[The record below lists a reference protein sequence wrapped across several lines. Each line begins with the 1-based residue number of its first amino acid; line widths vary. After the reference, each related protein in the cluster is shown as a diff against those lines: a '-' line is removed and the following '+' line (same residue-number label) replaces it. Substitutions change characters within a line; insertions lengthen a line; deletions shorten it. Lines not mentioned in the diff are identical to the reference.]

1 MTRKVKIRQLKSKAS
16 GGVFS
21 LLAIVKQKPI
31 HITILFVSASLLLFS
46 VYKILN
52 DFVFER
58 IFAAGDTSVSWDFSN
73 SGDYAFSNNNLIEVS
88 SNQAQLKERN
98 YETDDKTSLLLHLNE
113 SSGNPFDSSGHGH
126 SVTASNVS
134 YSGGK
139 FSNAGLFNGDTSQ
152 LSIPDSPSLSI
163 TGTNTLE
170 AWTKLNSNFSKG
182 SIAQRQGLFDKGSY
196 QLYFNNETGK
206 IVYELENA
214 SATNWDLAGGG
225 SFTVPTWDHN
235 GRSNADA
242 TTLIGTNYYVGTGV
256 STGDAEVWHY
266 DGSTWIKIGG
276 DGINSSWTLNTFEGI
291 YSLTNDGTNV
301 YAGLGNTAGDAEVWK
316 WDGTSWIKIGGDAI
330 NSSWQI
336 AAFEVV
342 YALYWQNSTL
352 YAALGNSANDAEVWS
367 WNGSAWTKIGG
378 DNLNGGWTTNFE
390 MVFSLTGD
398 GSNLYAGLGMS
409 AGDAEVWK
417 WNGTAWTR
425 IGGDGINSSWANSTY
440 EIVYALNYFSGNLYA
455 GLGNTANDAEVWR
468 WNGTSWVQ
476 IGGDSLNSG
485 WTTNYEIV
493 YALTNDGTDLYAG
506 LGSTAGDNEVFR
518 WNGTAWTKI
527 GGDGLNN
534 SFSSNHTIVSDLKYG
549 NSMLYATVASGSSN
563 YSAEAW
569 TYNGSTWTRI
579 GGDLVNK
586 SWGKRGIQTVET
598 LTVAGDYLYA
608 ATGNT
613 LAGNAVIWQYNEN
626 SWNVVGGQG
635 VNNSWAPYT
644 YENVLTQVSY
654 QGNLHVGLGTTAG
667 DAEVWRLNE
676 STWTQIGGDNLNGG
690 WNTGYEEV
698 SASAVL
704 DNTLYIGLGNSAGDA
719 EVYSWNGSTW
729 TKIGGDNLNGGW
741 NTGYERVTSLT
752 AYKGELYAGLGSSA
766 GDAELFVWNGSSWTR
781 IGGDGINSSWA
792 NSVYE
797 HVDSMIV
804 YRDLLM
810 VGLGTSTDDAE
821 VWSYDGTNWAM
832 IGGDNVNGSW
842 DAATYER
849 ARSMVIYNG
858 ELYVGLGISTGDGE
872 IWKYNGSNWSQVG
885 GDNLN
890 GGWTSVI
897 EEIQS
902 FSVYRGKLYAGTGNT
917 ANSDA
922 NIWVYGN
929 NAYLES
935 TSNSFNTDWR
945 HIAGIYNGST
955 MALYINGVLDNS
967 ISVSQTI
974 PDNSLDLLIG
984 ATYAGREIGKPR
996 GAFEGLLDEIR
1007 ISNIART
1014 QNELIT
1020 GAYATSAQ
1028 TVNPTAPVMTSQIK
1042 NWNDFNVTE
1051 GGVGTVTYRLSDDGG
1066 TTWKYWNGSAWVTS
1080 STTSEAND
1088 ASTINT
1094 NLSTFPVTT
1103 SGILWQAILLGDGNQ
1118 QVSVSSVEITAT
1130 ADISAPSE
1138 PNTLTAKSLNG
1149 GDDIITD
1156 TWYPHSG
1163 PYFSWSG
1170 SSDGSGSGISGYYVY
1185 FGTTAGSIPSTAG
1198 SFQAGTTFTASNLIS
1213 GSTYYL
1219 RIQVKDNA
1227 GNLSGVWAPFT
1238 YKFDNTLPTN
1248 PNTITVSPS
1257 GYAANNNFTFSWP
1270 AGTDSGS
1277 NIAGYQYKTGA
1288 STGPLSDWSTT
1299 ITDRSITI
1307 PDAAYKSDDN
1317 KFYLRT
1323 LDNAGNTT
1331 TQIEAT
1337 YYFAG
1342 EGPSA
1347 PQFVAVSPSSNTTNS
1362 FAFSWQAPDSF
1373 SGNANELT
1381 YCYTVNTL
1389 PSANSCTF
1397 TSAGATSLSAS
1408 SFATQ
1413 VGLNTF
1419 YVVAK
1424 NPALSGG
1431 TINYG
1436 AYSTVTFTAN
1446 TSAPGIP
1453 LNIDIADISIKS
1465 TSTWR
1470 LTVSWNSPEDVG
1482 SGVSTYQVYRSEDGS
1497 NYEYLAN
1504 TSGSAYVDTG
1514 LLQQTY
1520 YYKVKACDNVN
1531 NCGAFTSEVSML
1543 PTGKYTEPATLDK
1556 EPTIT
1561 NITTKKATISWTT
1574 NRTSDTKVQYGTS
1587 SGRYFDEEP
1596 SNSTQVAAHTITLSN
1611 LSPGTTYYFK
1621 AKWTDEDGN
1630 TGVSK
1635 EYNFKTEPAPIIKDA
1650 APKSVGINSTLL
1662 QFTVSGASKVKI
1674 YYGETTAFG
1683 GIQEVTT
1690 STSEATYTALIADL
1704 KDGTK
1709 YYYKLAPFD
1718 VEGAEYDNQINSF
1731 ETLPRPKIANV
1742 TVQQVKGT
1750 AQPTVLINW
1759 TTNTET
1765 SAIVTYYPENNP
1777 AEARDEVNVSLI
1789 KGPHKMLIR
1798 GLKTQTTYALIV
1810 KARDAVGNEVSSDI
1824 NRFTTSTDTRPPL
1837 ISDLKIEGG
1846 VIKSGDG
1853 SQLAQLIVSW
1863 NTDEPATSQVE
1874 YGEGTGTN
1882 YSQKTQS
1889 DTNLTYNHLV
1899 VISGLQTSKAYH
1911 LRAIS
1916 TDQTGNTVNSID
1928 TVTITPKATDNALD
1942 LVISNLQEAFGFVGK
1957 IN

>member
-1 MTRKVKIRQLKSKAS
+1 MAKKLKYKQLKSKAS
-16 GGVFS
+16 ALVFS
-21 LLAIVKQKPI
+21 LLEIAKQKPI
-31 HITILFVSASLLLFS
+31 HVSILFISASLLLFS

-52 DFVFER
+52 DLVFER

-73 SGDYAFSNNNLIEVS
+73 SGDYTLSDTNVVEISNN
-88 SNQAQLKERN
+88 QGRLKTLN
-98 YETDDKTSLLLHLNE
+98 YTSDANTSLLLHLDE
-113 SSGNPFDSSGHGH
+113 SSGSPVDSS
-126 SVTASNVS
+126 SNANTATATNVTYSP
-134 YSGGK
+134 SGGK
-139 FSNAGLFNGDTSQ
+139 LLGSAAFNGSTSEIKISDST
-152 LSIPDSPSLSI
+152 SIST
-163 TGTNTLE
+163 TGSQTLE
-170 AWTKLNSNFSKG
+170 GWVKLNTDFSAG
-182 SIAQRQGLFDKGSY
+182 SRSRRHGILDKGDY

-206 IVYELENA
+206 LVYEIADSTANTWTQVAANMLN
-214 SATNWDLAGGG
+214 G
-225 SFTVPTWDHN
+225 SWDHSGKANIESSTVMN
-235 GRSNADA
+235 G
-242 TTLIGTNYYVGTGV
+242 NYYVGTGN
-256 STGDAEVWHY
+256 STSDGEVWMWNGTTWSKIGGDGLNSSWAVNTNETVQSMTNDGTYVYAGLGVTAGDAEVWRW
-266 DGSTWIKIGG
+266 DGLNWLKIGG
-276 DGINSSWTLNTFEGI
+276 DGINSGWAAGFESVHSL
-291 YSLTNDGTNV
+291 YSQGGTI
-301 YAGLGNTAGDAEVWK
+301 YAGLGA
-316 WDGTSWIKIGGDAI
+316 
-330 NSSWQI
+330 
-336 AAFEVV
+336 
-342 YALYWQNSTL
+342 
-352 YAALGNSANDAEVWS
+352 SANDAEVWA
-367 WNGSAWTKIGG
+367 WNGTSWLKIGG
-378 DNLNGGWTTNFE
+378 DSVNSGWTTNFE
-390 MVFSLTGD
+390 WVYSLTGD
-398 GSNLYAGLGMS
+398 GTNIYAGLGS
-409 AGDAEVWK
+409 TAG
-417 WNGTAWTR
+417 
-425 IGGDGINSSWANSTY
+425 
-440 EIVYALNYFSGNLYA
+440 
-455 GLGNTANDAEVWR
+455 DAEVWR
-468 WNGTSWVQ
+468 WNGTSWLQIGGDAVNSSWANSTYETVYTMTYYGGNLYAGLGVSANDAEVWRWNGSSWLQ
-476 IGGDSLNSG
+476 IGGDSLNNG
-485 WTTNYEIV
+485 WTTNYEGV
-493 YALTNDGTDLYAG
+493 YSLANDGTNLYAG
-506 LGSTAGDNEVFR
+506 LGLSTGDNELWR
-518 WNGTAWTKI
+518 WNGTDWTKI
-527 GGDGLNN
+527 GGDGLDS
-534 SFSSNHTIVSDLKYG
+534 SFTNTHTIVNTLNYSSG
-549 NSMLYATVASGSSN
+549 VLYAGVNSGNNN
-563 YSAEAW
+563 YSAQAW
-569 TYNGSTWTRI
+569 TYNAGTWTLIGGDKVNYSWGTRGLRSVDVLNVSGDVLYAGTGYGTAGNALVWAYDGSTW
-579 GGDLVNK
+579 
-586 SWGKRGIQTVET
+586 SF
-598 LTVAGDYLYA
+598 
-608 ATGNT
+608 
-613 LAGNAVIWQYNEN
+613 
-626 SWNVVGGQG
+626 VGGQG
-635 VNNSWAPYT
+635 VANSWAPNL
-644 YENVLTQVSY
+644 YEDVLSMISHNGDLY
-654 QGNLHVGLGTTAG
+654 VGLGTTAG
-667 DAEVWRLNE
+667 DAEVWHYNGT
-676 STWTQIGGDNLNGG
+676 TWQMIGGDGVNNGWG
-690 WNTGYEEV
+690 AGYEEV
-698 SASAVL
+698 TSLASS
-704 DNTLYIGLGNSAGDA
+704 NQTLYAGLGASSGDA
-719 EVYSWNGSTW
+719 EIYSWDGNEW
-729 TKIGGDNLNGGW
+729 TKIAGDNLNGGW
-741 NTGYERVTSLT
+741 NTGYERVT
-752 AYKGELYAGLGSSA
+752 AMVEYQGNLYAGLGSSA
-766 GDAELFVWNGSSWTR
+766 GDAEVWVFSGGTWSR
-781 IGGDGINSSWA
+781 IGGDGVGWA
-792 NSVYE
+792 NSTYE
-797 HVDSMIV
+797 QVDSMIT
-804 YRDLLM
+804 YGDKLA
-810 VGLGTSTDDAE
+810 VGLGTSTGDAE
-821 VWSYDGTNWAM
+821 VWTYDGTSWTM
-832 IGGDNVNGSW
+832 IGGDDVNSSW
-842 DAATYER
+842 TDAIYER
-849 ARSMVIYNG
+849 VRTLVVYNG
-858 ELYVGLGISTGDGE
+858 NLYAGLGNSAGDGEVWEWNGTTWVEIGGDNINSGWSISIEEINAFSIYRGALYVGM
-872 IWKYNGSNWSQVG
+872 
-885 GDNLN
+885 
-890 GGWTSVI
+890 
-897 EEIQS
+897 
-902 FSVYRGKLYAGTGNT
+902 GNT
-917 ANSDA
+917 ANADA
-922 NIWVYGN
+922 NIWKYGN
-929 NAYLES
+929 NAYLAS
-935 TSNSFNTDWR
+935 SQTSWTANTWY
-945 HIAGIYNGST
+945 HIAGIYNGSSLS
-955 MALYINGVLDNS
+955 LYVNGVLSNTLS
-967 ISVSQTI
+967 ASRVI
-974 PDNSLDLLIG
+974 PDSSRDLLIG
-984 ATYAGREIGKPR
+984 ATYAGREYGKPR
-996 GAFEGLLDEIR
+996 GTFDGSLDEIR
-1007 ISNIART
+1007 ISNIARSPSS
-1014 QNELIT
+1014 LIT
-1020 GAYATSAQ
+1020 GAYSTSAQ
-1028 TVNPTAPVMTSQIK
+1028 TIQPSSPVMTTQIK

-1051 GGVGTVTYRLSDDGG
+1051 GGVGTVTYRLSDNGG
-1066 TTWKYWNGSAWVTS
+1066 TSWKYWDGSAWVAS
-1080 STTSEAND
+1080 SSTSEAND
-1088 ASTINT
+1088 ATTVST

-1103 SGILWQAILLGDGNQ
+1103 SGILWQAILLGNGDQ

-1130 ADISAPSE
+1130 ADTTAPSI
-1138 PNTLTAKSLNG
+1138 PDILVSKDTNG
-1149 GDDIITD
+1149 GSDITTD

-1185 FGTTAGSIPSTAG
+1185 FGTTAGSTPSTAG
-1198 SFQAGTTFTASNLIS
+1198 TFQAGTTFTASNLIS

-1227 GNLSGVWAPFT
+1227 GNISPVWSPFT

-1248 PNTITVSPS
+1248 PNTITVNPS

-1270 AGTDSGS
+1270 AGSDSGS

-1288 STGPLSDWSTT
+1288 STGSLADWSAT
-1299 ITDRSITI
+1299 ITERTVTI

-1342 EGPSA
+1342 DGPSA
-1347 PQFVAVSPSSNTTNS
+1347 PQFVAVYPSSNTTNS
-1362 FAFSWQAPDSF
+1362 FAFSWQAPESY
-1373 SGNANELT
+1373 SGNVNELT

-1408 SFATQ
+1408 AFATQ

-1497 NYEYLAN
+1497 SYEYLAN

-1543 PTGKYTEPATLDK
+1543 PTGKFTEPATLDK
-1556 EPTIT
+1556 EPTVT
-1561 NITTKKATISWTT
+1561 NITTKKATISWST

-1587 SGRYFDEEP
+1587 SGSYFDEEP
-1596 SNSTQVAAHTITLSN
+1596 SNSAQVAAHTISLSN

-1630 TGVSK
+1630 TGISK
-1635 EYNFKTEPAPIIKDA
+1635 EYNFKTEPAPVIKDV

-1662 QFTVSGASKVKI
+1662 QFTISGASKVKI
-1674 YYGETTAFG
+1674 YYGESTAFG

-1690 STSEATYTALIADL
+1690 STAEATYTALISDL

-1731 ETLPRPKIANV
+1731 ETLPKPKIADV

-1750 AQPTVLINW
+1750 AQPTVLISW

-1765 SAIVTYYPENNP
+1765 SSIITYYPENNP

-1789 KGPHKMLIR
+1789 NGAHKMLLR

-1810 KARDAVGNEVSSDI
+1810 KARDAIGNEVSSDI

-1928 TVTITPKATDNALD
+1928 NVTITPKATDNALD
-1942 LVISNLQEAFGFVGK
+1942 LVISNLQEAFGFLGD